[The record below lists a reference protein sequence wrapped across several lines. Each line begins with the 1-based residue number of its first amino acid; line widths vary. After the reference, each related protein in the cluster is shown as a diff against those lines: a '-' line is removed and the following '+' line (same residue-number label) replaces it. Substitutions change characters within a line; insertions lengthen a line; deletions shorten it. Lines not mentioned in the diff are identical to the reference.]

1 MTELEADDLDLVVDG
16 RRECS
21 AGILLKVVLLH
32 ELLQGLLLLLN
43 LLVRLDCIME
53 FIHCLQVIGELL
65 LFLLLTVMIE
75 LC

>member
-21 AGILLKVVLLH
+21 AGIRLKVVLLH

-53 FIHCLQVIGELL
+53 FIHCLQVISELL